1 MIGKFITKSE
11 VETIQLGKDFAKMLK
26 AGDVVALYGELGSG
40 KTKFIQ
46 GVCLGLNVKETV
58 NSPSFII
65 MNKYEGDLVIY
76 HFDLYRINSL
86 DELIEIG
93 FHEFI
98 YNDAISL
105 IEWAEKVKDI
115 LPQKRYEIYLNFGR
129 YENEREVEIIK
140 L

>member
-65 MNKYEGDLVIY
+65 MNKYEGDLIIY

-115 LPQKRYEIYLNFGR
+115 LPKKRYEIYLNFGR

>member
-40 KTKFIQ
+40 KTKFVQ